1 MSNIANKFCFDK
13 FSLKQMIFKTI
24 VVNGLDKKSKL
35 DKNGSVCFNPIKL
48 NNSAKKITTAI
59 IKTLKK
65 YFLM

>member
-1 MSNIANKFCFDK
+1 
-13 FSLKQMIFKTI
+13 MISKTI

-59 IKTLKK
+59 IKILKK
-65 YFLM
+65 YLLNVINL